1 MESTRWLNMTE
12 TKPTRGGARAGAGR
26 PRGSVNKRSEE
37 IEAKLQA
44 LGCDPA
50 EGLAKIASEAWA
62 EGDKDLAARCFTSL
76 LPYIFPKLK
85 ISEISIAQVDAAER
99 ILQARQRL
107 RDLRA
112 GIEKIPA
119 VTDAGRDA
127 VVLDYVPVPVAP
139 PEPVHAEPA
148 PVLAAPPAPP
158 PPRPVAGL
166 PQWVMRPPQ
175 PAAQTFADHA
185 DHAYNPYSK
194 D

>member
-1 MESTRWLNMTE
+1 MTE
-12 TKPTRGGARAGAGR
+12 TKPSRGGRKTGAGR

-37 IEAKLQA
+37 IEAKLHA

-85 ISEISIAQVDAAER
+85 ISEISIAQVDAAET
-99 ILQARQRL
+99 ILAARQRL
-107 RDLRA
+107 KDLRA
-112 GIEKIPA
+112 GLAKVPA

-127 VVLDYVPVPVAP
+127 VVIDHIPSPVAAP
-139 PEPVHAEPA
+139 TEPFH
-148 PVLAAPPAPP
+148 AAPPAPP

-166 PQWVMRPPQ
+166 PQWAVPRP
-175 PAAQTFADHA
+175 
-185 DHAYNPYSK
+185 
-194 D
+194 